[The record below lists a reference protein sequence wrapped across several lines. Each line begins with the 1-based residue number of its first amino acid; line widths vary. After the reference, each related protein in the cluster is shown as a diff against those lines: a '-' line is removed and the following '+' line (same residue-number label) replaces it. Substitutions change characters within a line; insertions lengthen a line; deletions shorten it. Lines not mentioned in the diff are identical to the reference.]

1 MSSFYLIY
9 LFLASLG
16 LLLHKGFFSSCS
28 KWRLLSN
35 SSVQASLAVEHGV
48 QSWRASV
55 VELGLS
61 SGLGLNMGL
70 VAHQQVESSHTRD

>member
-1 MSSFYLIY
+1 MSSFNLIY

-16 LLLHKGFFSSCS
+16 LLLHKGFSSCS
-28 KWRLLSN
+28 KWGLLSS

-70 VAHQQVESSHTRD
+70 VARQQVESSHTRD

>member
-1 MSSFYLIY
+1 MSSFNLIY

-16 LLLHKGFFSSCS
+16 LLLHKGFSSCS
-28 KWRLLSN
+28 KWGLLSS

-55 VELGLS
+55 WSLDSAVGLDS
-61 SGLGLNMGL
+61 TW
-70 VAHQQVESSHTRD
+70 A